1 MSTAS
6 RMSAASIGEM
16 AGAPQPS
23 TSEVLYRQELTSLDE
38 RLGLLLVVRIA
49 TVATVVVAATVA
61 PHSLGADVRQI
72 GLVSAFYLVL
82 SGGLEWFRR
91 SGRRGRLTLHRVM
104 LPVDAVYLVLVTV
117 PGGGPRSQ
125 FVFLF
130 AVELIAVTLLAS
142 QRTGIRI
149 ALWDSLL
156 FVAIPT
162 LSLQSTIGRLLGVH
176 AVAVPPL
183 QDTALA
189 IMGLWAVALC
199 CAVFSSVSERELRRS
214 RSQLGALAA
223 MATELETVYEPHQV
237 LVILLRYCVRT
248 FGFRRGAVY
257 WGSAE
262 GARAFSCAAG
272 SQVGSS
278 MVSKLLFRLPERW
291 QWARWAGRARA
302 TQPELEVAG
311 CVLPTSASL
320 DRLAVRAWAQRA
332 PVLVRSADPKADP
345 LTSRLL
351 PDASNLVLLPLL
363 NENSHAGILALEYG
377 KRALS
382 GSRMPRSALT
392 MLGAFSAHAGLALR
406 SAQLMSERERL
417 AAQDGLTGLANRRE
431 FDRTLAR
438 EVSRANRSGQPLS
451 LVVLDVDHFKA
462 INDTRGHL
470 GGDEV
475 LRQIARALA
484 EAVREMDVVARYGG
498 EEFALVLPACAQGD
512 AVRVL
517 DRVALSLSH
526 REALKGVTVSSGLAT
541 MPLNAADGRG
551 LIEAADEALY
561 ASKHGGRN
569 RLTVSTRTVEPAL
582 SATK

>member
-6 RMSAASIGEM
+6 SGEVS
-16 AGAPQPS
+16 GAPQPS
-23 TSEVLYRQELTSLDE
+23 TSEVLHRQELTSLDE
-38 RLGLLLVVRIA
+38 RLGLLLVVRVV

-72 GLVSAFYLVL
+72 GPVSAFYLVL

-104 LPVDAVYLVLVTV
+104 LPIDAVFLVLVTV

-156 FVAIPT
+156 FVTIPT
-162 LSLQSTIGRLLGVH
+162 LSLQSSIGRLLGVH

-183 QDTALA
+183 RDTALA

-237 LVILLRYCVRT
+237 LVILLRCCVRT

-262 GARAFSCAAG
+262 GAHAFTCEVR

-278 MVSKLLFRLPERW
+278 IASKLLGRLPQRW
-291 QWARWAGRARA
+291 QGARRARVSE
-302 TQPELEVAG
+302 PELEVSG

-392 MLGAFSAHAGLALR
+392 MLGAFCAHAGLALR

-431 FDRTLAR
+431 FDRTIAR
-438 EVSRANRSGQPLS
+438 EVSRAKRSGQPLS
-451 LVVLDVDHFKA
+451 LVVIDVDHFKA

-541 MPLNAADGRG
+541 MPLNAVDGRG

-569 RLTVSTRTVEPAL
+569 RLTVSSRTVEPAL